1 MNENTIRDISL
12 GLEDLALGYRILAS
26 HGHLETTLGH
36 LSWRDPKGRG
46 IWIKCQ
52 EVGLDEVQP
61 TDLHLVDWEGKVRD
75 GSNGHHHSEW
85 PIHAAVYN
93 GRSDVE
99 SVGHTHPMHC
109 VLFSATAEKLVGVG
123 HNGSY
128 FGDTVNIF
136 DKTLSLVRSMEDA
149 NAMAEDLGQS
159 WAVLLR
165 NHGVTFCGNSVP
177 HCVLIGIAIEKACKE
192 QLQMNG
198 SGFDW
203 KGKVSAGVAN
213 EAKMYPRM
221 IKNIWQYYVRKLT
234 KLEG

>member
-1 MNENTIRDISL
+1 M
-12 GLEDLALGYRILAS
+12 
-26 HGHLETTLGH
+26 
-36 LSWRDPKGRG
+36 
-46 IWIKCQ
+46 
-52 EVGLDEVQP
+52 
-61 TDLHLVDWEGKVRD
+61 
-75 GSNGHHHSEW
+75 
-85 PIHAAVYN
+85 YN

-99 SVGHTHPMHC
+99 SVVHTHPMHC
-109 VLFSATAEKLVGVG
+109 VLFSATAEKLAGVG

-213 EAKMYPRM
+213 EAKMYP
-221 IKNIWQYYVRKLT
+221 K
-234 KLEG
+234 